1 MKLDTF
7 RLNKVNN
14 NTLGT
19 KTNHIYDS
27 TEASE
32 NNCYRRL
39 LHAHYTTDTTN
50 VEIHWKVAEHIGKYG
65 TLLDIVKKR
74 QLRWFGLLVGAKET
88 LANTL
93 LQSKFDGRISQ
104 RRSASNL
111 MAGRCKGMDR
121 AELE

>member
-7 RLNKVNN
+7 RLNKANN

-50 VEIHWKVAEHIGKYG
+50 VDIHRRVAEHIGKYDM
-65 TLLDIVKKR
+65 LLEIAKKR
-74 QLRWFGLLVGAKET
+74 KFRCFGLLVGAKET

-93 LQSKFDGRISQ
+93 L
-104 RRSASNL
+104 
-111 MAGRCKGMDR
+111 
-121 AELE
+121 